1 MYRRRAIARRPGA
14 KEISRRGRIAVKHWV
29 LASLLAVSPIAVA
42 GAQEFPT
49 RPVKMVVGFG
59 PGGLGDIVTR
69 AVAQK
74 LTESFGKP
82 FVVENLPGAGGIT
95 AAASVAKA
103 PADGHTM
110 LLVSGQNAVS
120 PSLFKSLPYDPVADF
135 AMVSTIGFFDFL
147 IIADKGSPLKNVG
160 DLLAKAKADPG
171 RFNMGT
177 ISVGS
182 IQNLSALL
190 FASTAGIAV
199 PTVPFRSTGEVITAL
214 KSGEVQVGFETLPGV
229 IGQVRSGEMRAI
241 AVAAERRIALLPDV
255 PTVAESGLAGYTVV
269 SWNGFVVPSK
279 TPREIVMRLSKAV
292 AMAVEAP
299 DLRQRFSDLGIEARA
314 STPEQMQKVYDEDAV
329 KWRDVIV
336 RAKIEPQ

>member
-1 MYRRRAIARRPGA
+1 
-14 KEISRRGRIAVKHWV
+14 VKLWM
-29 LASLLAVSPIAVA
+29 LAMLLAIGPATVA

-59 PGGLGDIVTR
+59 PGGLGDIATR

-120 PSLFKSLPYDPVADF
+120 PSLFKSLPYDPVGDF

-147 IIADKGSPLKNVG
+147 IVADKSSALKNVG

-171 RFNMGT
+171 RFNIGT

-182 IQNLSALL
+182 MQNLSALL
-190 FASTAGIAV
+190 FVSTAGTAV
-199 PTVPFRSTGEVITAL
+199 ATVPFRSTGEVITAL
-214 KSGEVQVGFETLPGV
+214 KSGEIQVGFETLPGV
-229 IGQVRSGEMRAI
+229 IGQVRSGDLRAL
-241 AVAAERRIALLPDV
+241 AVAAERRLPSLPDV

-279 TPREIVMRLSKAV
+279 TPREIVLRLSKAV
-292 AMAVEAP
+292 ATAVDAL
-299 DLRQRFSDLGIEARA
+299 DLRQRFADLGIDARA
-314 STPEQMQKVYDEDAV
+314 STPEAMQKVYDEDAA
-329 KWRDVIV
+329 KWREVIV

>member
-1 MYRRRAIARRPGA
+1 MKP
-14 KEISRRGRIAVKHWV
+14 WM
-29 LASLLAVSPIAVA
+29 LAMLLAIGPATIA

-59 PGGLGDIVTR
+59 PGGLGDIATR

-95 AAASVAKA
+95 AAALVAKA

-120 PSLFKSLPYDPVADF
+120 PSLFKSLPYDPVGDF

-147 IIADKGSPLKNVG
+147 IVADKSSALKNVG
-160 DLLAKAKADPG
+160 DLLAKAKADPS
-171 RFNMGT
+171 RFNIGT

-182 IQNLSALL
+182 MQNLSALL
-190 FASTAGIAV
+190 FVSTAGTAV
-199 PTVPFRSTGEVITAL
+199 ATVPFRSTGEVMTAL
-214 KSGEVQVGFETLPGV
+214 KSGEIQAGFETLPGV
-229 IGQVRSGEMRAI
+229 IGQVRSGDLRAL
-241 AVAAERRIALLPDV
+241 AVAAERRLPSLPDV

-279 TPREIVMRLSKAV
+279 TPREIVLRLSKAV

-299 DLRQRFSDLGIEARA
+299 DLRQRFADLGIDARA
-314 STPEQMQKVYDEDAV
+314 STPEAMQKVYDEDAV

-336 RAKIEPQ
+336 RAKIGPQ